1 MPISKPLE
9 LGYGKW
15 LVSTSAGPK
24 IFDDGETAEDFYLLN
39 KNKEER
45 KLHGDQSQS

>member
-1 MPISKPLE
+1 MPISEPLE

-15 LVSTSAGPK
+15 LVSTSAGLK

-39 KNKEER
+39 KNREER
-45 KLHGDQSQS
+45 NSHGNQS